1 MIGDNFKILVYNSN
15 NEPILSA
22 KPNIDFNDDHQK
34 ISPKKGY
41 PIIYKS
47 GQDPEDIRVCAQQEY
62 SSNGTTYLHN
72 DCYPIKQNV
81 QKTYWYT
88 IFDYGEIDGFKADSN
103 LVARSNEMT
112 TATDTITPENEVSN
126 FGNILSIN
134 DSSAEMIAT
143 QMKFQQED
151 TILDLIFYHLKD
163 YTFVVSNNNPLCDGQ
178 NCKFEFKETDLT
190 PQSGSNDITVSGIM
204 RIDTGEVTKILNVFL
219 DFQPIEER
227 KENGKTIQTVEGTF
241 RIGKEPINEAD
252 YEYNI
257 NGTLVTSGKYKTLS
271 LQGIRCNG
279 LQDDP
284 NKPIDCDY

>member
-1 MIGDNFKILVYNSN
+1 
-15 NEPILSA
+15 
-22 KPNIDFNDDHQK
+22 
-34 ISPKKGY
+34 
-41 PIIYKS
+41 
-47 GQDPEDIRVCAQQEY
+47 
-62 SSNGTTYLHN
+62 
-72 DCYPIKQNV
+72 
-81 QKTYWYT
+81 
-88 IFDYGEIDGFKADSN
+88 
-103 LVARSNEMT
+103 MT

-204 RIDTGEVTKILNVFL
+204 RIDTGEITKILNVFL
-219 DFQPIEER
+219 DFQPVEER

-271 LQGIRCNG
+271 VQGIRCNG
-279 LQDDP
+279 LQDYP
-284 NKPIDCDY
+284 NKLIDCDY